1 MYKIIIIILGILAFG
16 GQSIQA
22 QVGIN
27 TTSPQEDL
35 DIDGTLRI
43 RNTGTINSSKIL
55 GRDSNGTVGTIDVGD
70 NVVINNNTI
79 HATGSSDYGIINV
92 VLLSFLPNQLH
103 HNLDLQLTGNNLFK
117 TVIRITGPLNSF
129 DITGIAGGTDG
140 RHILLLN
147 MTTNNMAVRNEHL
160 GSIAANRINA
170 LAGGPGE
177 STSGQGAIELVYDGV
192 LARWLVLDVRK

>member
-1 MYKIIIIILGILAFG
+1 MYRIIIIILGIVAFG

-92 VLLSFLPNQLH
+92 NIPSFWPGQLH
-103 HNLDLQLTGNNLFK
+103 HDLDLQLTGNNLFK
-117 TVIRITGPLNSF
+117 TVIRITGPINNF
-129 DITGIAGGTDG
+129 DITGISGGTDG

-147 MTTNNMAVRNEHL
+147 MTTNAMAVRNEHL

-170 LAGGPGE
+170 LSGGPGE
-177 STSGQGAIELVYDGV
+177 STSGQGAIELVYDGI
-192 LARWLVLDVRK
+192 LARWLVLDVRN